1 MVEIDAGKQG
11 MTRWLSIVAFLLA
24 AFVAAPSAA
33 QQRES
38 WTGDWHGTLTTPIG
52 ALRLLLTIRQGAEGA
67 LTAEVESVDQAPGQK
82 IPVATIAIADG
93 RLTFAMPAIRASYEG
108 RWDPGRNLFAGTFTQ
123 NGTPLPLELA
133 RGAGEAQPTIEGLDG
148 SWETRIERNGV
159 QLRLILRVATNALGT
174 IALLDSPDMMANG
187 LAVTGLAREGQ
198 AVRFTVPAGES
209 SFQGVLIADGARL
222 SGRWSRTNYPD
233 AEVVFTRRAAAAEAA
248 PRRPQEPHAPFP
260 YRSEEVRFANPRAP
274 GVTLAGTLTLPRGE
288 GPFAA
293 AILISGSGAQDRDEA
308 LMGHKPFAVLA
319 DHLTRAGIAVLRYDD
334 RGTAQSTGNF
344 QGATSVDFAT
354 DAAAAF
360 AYLRTRGEI
369 DRDAIGYIG
378 HSEGGMIGPLAAADS
393 PGAAF
398 MVLLAGPGER
408 TLGLMEA
415 QRRAIG
421 QSMGMNE
428 AELDQ
433 AGLLQARI
441 MEIAAGD
448 LSLAEA
454 EAAMRAAMS
463 DEAIAGSGVIPAQ
476 RDMMIGRMLD
486 PWYRWFLRYDPAPA
500 LRALRMPVLA
510 LNGSLDRQ
518 VLPAANLAGIRA
530 ATAGN
535 RDVTVIELAGLN
547 HLFQTARTGGI
558 GEYAEIEETMA
569 PVVLETVA
577 AWIKARFP
585 RRR

>member
-1 MVEIDAGKQG
+1 
-11 MTRWLSIVAFLLA
+11 MTRLISILAALLA
-24 AFVAAPSAA
+24 ILLAPAA
-33 QQRES
+33 QAAQED

-52 ALRLLLTIRQGAEGA
+52 ALRLLLTIRQGAGGA

-82 IPVATIAIADG
+82 IPVPTIAIADG

-108 RWDPGRNLFAGTFTQ
+108 RWYPARNRFVGTFTQ
-123 NGTPLPLELA
+123 NGNPLPLELA

-148 SWETRIERNGV
+148 SWDSRVERNGV

-174 IALLDSPDMMANG
+174 IALLDSPDMLANG

-209 SFQGVLIADGARL
+209 AFTGTLSADGARM
-222 SGRWSRTNYPD
+222 SGRWSRAGYPD
-233 AEVVFTRRAAAAEAA
+233 VDTVFTRRDAAAQAA
-248 PRRPQEPHAPFP
+248 PRRPQEPHPPFP
-260 YRSEEVRFANPRAP
+260 YRIEEVRIPNPRAP
-274 GVTLAGTLTLPRGE
+274 GVTLAGTLTLPPGE

-308 LMGHKPFAVLA
+308 LMGHRPFAVLA

-344 QGATSVDFAT
+344 QGATSADFAT

-360 AYLRTRGEI
+360 AYLRGRREI
-369 DRDAIGYIG
+369 GRNAIGYIG

-421 QSMGMNE
+421 QSMGMSE

-433 AGLLQARI
+433 AGLLQGRI

-448 LSLAEA
+448 LPLAEA

-463 DEAIAGSGVIPAQ
+463 DEAIAGSGVVPAQ
-476 RDMMIGRMLD
+476 RDMMIRRMLD
-486 PWYRWFLRYDPAPA
+486 PWFRWFLRYDPVPA

-535 RDVTVIELAGLN
+535 RDVTVTELPGLN

-558 GEYAEIEETMA
+558 GEYAQIEETMA

-577 AWIKARFP
+577 AWIRARFP

>member
-1 MVEIDAGKQG
+1 MS
-11 MTRWLSIVAFLLA
+11 RLLA
-24 AFVAAPSAA
+24 TLAALLAVLLAPAAHAA
-33 QQRES
+33 QES
-38 WTGDWHGTLTTPIG
+38 WTGDWHGTLATPIG
-52 ALRLLLTIRQGAEGA
+52 ALRLLLTIRQGADGA
-67 LTAEVESVDQAPGQK
+67 LAAEAESVDQAPGQK
-82 IPVATIAIADG
+82 IPVAAIAIADG
-93 RLTFAMPAIRASYEG
+93 RMTFAMPAIRASYEG
-108 RWDPGRNLFAGTFTQ
+108 RWDPARNLFAGIFTQ
-123 NGTPLPLELA
+123 NGTPLPLDLA
-133 RGAGEAQPTIEGLDG
+133 RGAGAAQPTVPGLDG

-159 QLRLILRVATNALGT
+159 QLRLILRVATSALGT

-198 AVRFTVPAGES
+198 AVRFAVPAGQS
-209 SFQGVLIADGARL
+209 SFQGLLSADGARL
-222 SGRWSRTNYPD
+222 SGRWSRAGYPD
-233 AEVVFTRRAAAAEAA
+233 AEVVFTRREAAAEAA
-248 PRRPQEPHAPFP
+248 PRRPQEPHPPFP
-260 YRSEEVRFANPRAP
+260 YRSEEVRIPNPRAP
-274 GVTLAGTLTLPRGE
+274 GVTLAGTLTLPAGE

-293 AILISGSGAQDRDEA
+293 AILVSGSGAQDRDES

-334 RGTAQSTGNF
+334 RGTAQSIGRY
-344 QGATSVDFAT
+344 QGATSADFAT

-360 AYLRTRGEI
+360 SYLRGRREI

-378 HSEGGMIGPLAAADS
+378 HSEGGMVGPLAAADS

-408 TLGLMEA
+408 TRDLMEA

-421 QSMGMNE
+421 QTMGMSE

-433 AGLLQARI
+433 AGLLQARL

-448 LSLAEA
+448 LSQAEA

-463 DEAIAGSGVIPAQ
+463 ETALAGSGIVPAQ
-476 RDMMIGRMLD
+476 RDMLIRRTLD
-486 PWYRWFLRYDPAPA
+486 PWFRWFLRYDPAPA

-535 RDVTVIELAGLN
+535 RDVTLTELPGLN
-547 HLFQTARTGGI
+547 HLFQTARTGGL

-569 PVVLETVA
+569 PVVLRTVA
-577 AWIKARFP
+577 DWIRARFP
-585 RRR
+585 GRRGH

>member
-1 MVEIDAGKQG
+1 
-11 MTRWLSIVAFLLA
+11 MTRLISILAALLA
-24 AFVAAPSAA
+24 VLLAPAAHAA
-33 QQRES
+33 QED
-38 WTGDWHGTLTTPIG
+38 WAGDWHGTLTTPIG
-52 ALRLLLTIRQGAEGA
+52 ALRLLLTIRQGADGA
-67 LTAEVESVDQAPGQK
+67 LTAEAESVDQAPGQK
-82 IPVATIAIADG
+82 LPVATIAIADG
-93 RLTFAMPAIRASYEG
+93 RMTFAMPAIRASYEG
-108 RWDPGRNLFAGTFTQ
+108 RWDPARNLFAGTFTQ
-123 NGTPLPLELA
+123 NGTPLPLDLA
-133 RGAGEAQPTIEGLDG
+133 RGAGEARPIIQGLDG

-159 QLRLILRVATNALGT
+159 QLRLILRVTTGPLGT
-174 IALLDSPDMMANG
+174 IAFLDSPDMMTNG
-187 LAVTGLAREGQ
+187 LAVTDLAREGQ
-198 AVRFTVPAGES
+198 AVRFAVPAGES
-209 SFQGVLIADGARL
+209 SFQGTLSADGARMR
-222 SGRWSRTNYPD
+222 GRWSRSGYPD
-233 AEVVFTRRAAAAEAA
+233 AEAVFTRREAAAAAA
-248 PRRPQEPHAPFP
+248 PRRPQEPHPPFP
-260 YRSEEVRFANPRAP
+260 YRSEDVRIPNPRAP
-274 GVTLAGTLTLPRGE
+274 GVTLAGTLTLPQGE

-293 AILISGSGAQDRDEA
+293 AILISGSGAQDRDES

-334 RGTAQSTGNF
+334 RGTALSTGNY
-344 QGATSVDFAT
+344 QGATSADFAT

-360 AYLRTRGEI
+360 AYLRGRREI
-369 DRDAIGYIG
+369 DRNAIGYIG

-421 QSMGMNE
+421 QSMGMSE

-433 AGLLQARI
+433 AGLLQGRI

-463 DEAIAGSGVIPAQ
+463 DEAIAGSGIVPAQ

-486 PWYRWFLRYDPAPA
+486 PWFRWFLRYDPAPA
-500 LRALRMPVLA
+500 LRALHMPVLA

-518 VLPAANLAGIRA
+518 VLPSANLAGIRA

-535 RDVTVIELAGLN
+535 RDVTATELPGLN

-569 PVVLETVA
+569 PVVLETVS

-585 RRR
+585 GRRRRH

>member
-1 MVEIDAGKQG
+1 MNRLI
-11 MTRWLSIVAFLLA
+11 SILALLLA
-24 AFVAAPSAA
+24 ALVAAPASA
-33 QQRES
+33 QQQD
-38 WTGDWHGTLTTPIG
+38 WTGDWHGALAVTNAQG
-52 ALRLLLTIRQGAEGA
+52 LRLIVTI
-67 LTAEVESVDQAPGQK
+67 TAAPGGGFSGQLESVDQAPGLK
-82 IPVATIAIADG
+82 IPIDTLAIADG
-93 RLTFAMPAIRASYEG
+93 RLTFAMLALGATYEG
-108 RWDPGRNLFAGTFTQ
+108 RWVSARNRFVGTFTQ
-123 NGTPLPLELA
+123 GGTPLPLDLA
-133 RGAGEAQPTIEGLDG
+133 RGAGTAQPTISGLDG

-209 SFQGVLIADGARL
+209 SFQGSLSTDGARM
-222 SGRWSRTNYPD
+222 SGRWSRAGYPD
-233 AEVVFTRRAAAAEAA
+233 AEVTFARREAAADGA
-248 PRRPQEPHAPFP
+248 PRRPQEPHPPFP
-260 YRSEEVRFANPRAP
+260 YRSEEVRIPNPRAP
-274 GVTLAGTLTLPRGE
+274 GVMLAGTLTLPPGE

-293 AILISGSGAQDRDEA
+293 AILISGSGAQDRDES

-319 DHLTRAGIAVLRYDD
+319 DHLTKAGIAVLRYDD
-334 RGTAQSTGNF
+334 RGTARSTGSYR
-344 QGATSVDFAT
+344 GATSADFAT

-360 AYLRTRGEI
+360 AFMRTQPRI

-378 HSEGGMIGPLAAADS
+378 HSEGGMVGPLAAADS

-408 TLGLMEA
+408 TRDVLEA

-421 QSMGMNE
+421 QAMGMSE

-433 AGLLQARI
+433 AGLLQARL

-448 LSLAEA
+448 LAQAEA
-454 EAAMRAAMS
+454 EAAMRAALS
-463 DEAIAGSGVIPAQ
+463 DEALAGSGVVPAQ
-476 RDMMIGRMLD
+476 RDMLIRRTLD
-486 PWYRWFLRYDPAPA
+486 PWFRWFLRYDPAPA

-535 RDVTVIELAGLN
+535 RDVTVTELPGLN
-547 HLFQTARTGGI
+547 HLFQTARTGGL

-569 PVVLETVA
+569 PVVLRTVA
-577 AWIKARFP
+577 DWIRARFG

>member
-1 MVEIDAGKQG
+1 
-11 MTRWLSIVAFLLA
+11 MTRLISILAAVLAVLLA
-24 AFVAAPSAA
+24 PAAHAA
-33 QQRES
+33 QES
-38 WTGDWHGTLTTPIG
+38 WAGDWHGTLTTPIG

-82 IPVATIAIADG
+82 IPVPTIAIAGG
-93 RLTFAMPAIRASYEG
+93 RLTFAMPALRASYEG
-108 RWDPGRNLFAGTFTQ
+108 RWDPARSLFAGTFMQ
-123 NGTPLPLELA
+123 NGNPLPLELA
-133 RGAGEAQPTIEGLDG
+133 RGAGVAQPTIEGLDG
-148 SWETRIERNGV
+148 SWDTRIERNGV
-159 QLRLILRVATNALGT
+159 QLRLVLRVATNALGT
-174 IALLDSPDMMANG
+174 IALLDSPDMLANG

-209 SFQGVLIADGARL
+209 AFQGQLSADGARM
-222 SGRWSRTNYPD
+222 SGRWSRAGYPD
-233 AEVVFTRRAAAAEAA
+233 VEAVFTRRAAAAAAA
-248 PRRPQEPHAPFP
+248 PRRPQEPHPPFP
-260 YRSEEVRFANPRAP
+260 YRSEEVRIPNPRAP
-274 GVTLAGTLTLPRGE
+274 GVTLAGTLTLPPGD

-319 DHLTRAGIAVLRYDD
+319 DHFTRAGIAVLRYDD
-334 RGTAQSTGNF
+334 RGTAQSTGRYG
-344 QGATSVDFAT
+344 GATSADFAT

-360 AYLRTRGEI
+360 AYLRGRREI
-369 DRDAIGYIG
+369 DRAAIGFIG

-393 PGAAF
+393 PGLAF

-408 TLGLMEA
+408 TRDVLEA

-421 QSMGMNE
+421 QSMGMSE

-433 AGLLQARI
+433 AGLLQGRI

-448 LSLAEA
+448 LPEAEA
-454 EAAMRAAMS
+454 EAAMRAAMN
-463 DEAIAGSGVIPAQ
+463 ERALAGSGIVPAQ
-476 RDMMIGRMLD
+476 RDMLIRRTLD
-486 PWYRWFLRYDPAPA
+486 PWFRWFLRYDPAPA
-500 LRALRMPVLA
+500 LQALRVPVLA

-535 RDVTVIELAGLN
+535 RDVTVTELPGLN

-585 RRR
+585 RR

>member
-1 MVEIDAGKQG
+1 MS
-11 MTRWLSIVAFLLA
+11 RLLSILAALLA
-24 AFVAAPSAA
+24 VLLAPAAHAA
-33 QQRES
+33 QED

-52 ALRLLLTIRQGAEGA
+52 ALRLLLTIRQGPDGA
-67 LTAEVESVDQAPGQK
+67 LAAEAESVDQAPGQK
-82 IPVATIAIADG
+82 LPVATIAIAGG
-93 RLTFAMPAIRASYEG
+93 RLTFAMPAIRAAYEG
-108 RWDPGRNLFAGTFTQ
+108 SWDPARSLFAGTFTQ
-123 NGTPLPLELA
+123 NGTPLPLDLA
-133 RGAGEAQPTIEGLDG
+133 RGAGEARPIVAGLDG

-159 QLRLILRVATNALGT
+159 QLRLILRVASGSLGT
-174 IALLDSPDMMANG
+174 IAFLDSPDMMTNG
-187 LAVTGLAREGQ
+187 LAVTGLARERQ
-198 AVRFTVPAGES
+198 AVRFAVPVGES
-209 SFQGVLIADGARL
+209 SFQGVLSADGARM
-222 SGRWSRTNYPD
+222 SGRWSRAGQPD
-233 AEVVFTRRAAAAEAA
+233 VEAVFTRRAAAADAA
-248 PRRPQEPHAPFP
+248 PRRPQEPHPPFP
-260 YRSEEVRFANPRAP
+260 YRSEEVRIPNPRAP
-274 GVTLAGTLTLPRGE
+274 GVTLAGTLTLPQGE

-293 AILISGSGAQDRDEA
+293 AILISGSGAQDRDES

-319 DHLTRAGIAVLRYDD
+319 DHLTRQGIAVLRYDD
-334 RGTAQSTGNF
+334 RGTASSTGNF
-344 QGATSVDFAT
+344 QGATSADFAT

-360 AYLRTRGEI
+360 AYLRTRREI
-369 DRDAIGYIG
+369 AGDAIGYIG

-421 QSMGMNE
+421 QSMGMSA

-433 AGLLQARI
+433 AGLLQGRI

-463 DEAIAGSGVIPAQ
+463 DEAIAGSGVTPAQ
-476 RDMMIGRMLD
+476 RDMLIRRMLD
-486 PWYRWFLRYDPAPA
+486 PWFRWFLRYDPAPA
-500 LRALRMPVLA
+500 LRALHMPVLA

-535 RDVTVIELAGLN
+535 RDVTARELPGLN
-547 HLFQTARTGGI
+547 HLFQTARSGGI

-569 PVVLETVA
+569 PVALETVA
-577 AWIKARFP
+577 AWIKARFV
-585 RRR
+585 RRWH